1 VSRARAAYHSNVL
14 LNGERDME
22 RTAGNEMG
30 RTPRDHA
37 KMLIGAVI
45 ALAVPAGA
53 VAQPT
58 AFPDRPLRLVV
69 HVPPGGALDFTARV
83 IGAKLTESLGQ
94 SVLVENRAGAG
105 GIVASELV
113 AKAIPDGHTL
123 LLSSSTSH
131 GVAPVLYKS
140 LPYDAFKDFTHISLL
155 AVLPGLMAINAELPA
170 RSVKEFVALARARPA
185 GVLFASAGNG
195 SAPQLMG
202 EQFKRVTGAPMTHVP
217 YKGAAAA
224 VTDLASGQ
232 VQVMFDSLP
241 SLISQVKAGRLRILA
256 SLSEKRSPLFP
267 EVPTMTEAGFP
278 AVEGSIWCGISG
290 PAGMA
295 PAIVDR
301 LAKEA
306 ARAVA
311 QADVQE
317 RFAAMGSNPTW
328 LGPKEYV
335 AFIRRENSRWGE
347 VIKASG
353 AVPD

>member
-1 VSRARAAYHSNVL
+1 MQAKAR
-14 LNGERDME
+14 
-22 RTAGNEMG
+22 RTSQP
-30 RTPRDHA
+30 PRRS
-37 KMLIGAVI
+37 
-45 ALAVPAGA
+45 ALRRAGA
-53 VAQPT
+53 TLAGVAALLAAAPGSGALAQPT
-58 AFPDRPLRLVV
+58 SYPDRPLRLVV

-83 IGAKLTESLGQ
+83 IGARLGESLGQ
-94 SVLVENRAGAG
+94 SVLIENRAGAG
-105 GIVASELV
+105 GIAASELV
-113 AKAIPDGHTL
+113 AKALPDGHTL

-131 GVAPVLYKS
+131 GVAPVLYQT
-140 LPYDAFKDFTHISLL
+140 LPYDALNDFTHIALV

-170 RSVKEFVALARARPA
+170 KSVKEFVALARSKP
-185 GVLFASAGNG
+185 GGMLFASAGNG

-267 EVPTMTEAGFP
+267 DVPTMTEAGFP

-290 PAGMA
+290 PARLPA
-295 PAIVDR
+295 AIVGR
-301 LAKEA
+301 LVKEV

-311 QADVQE
+311 LPDVGE
-317 RFAAMGSNPTW
+317 RFAAMGSNPTF

-335 AFIRRENSRWGE
+335 AFIRHENARWGE
-347 VIKASG
+347 VIKTSG